1 MAFIDGGE
9 KAIERHIK
17 RNKKLL
23 ARERLSKLLDD
34 GTDLLEL
41 FQFAGLDLEYYDVP
55 CAGVVTGIGKIAGQL
70 CVVIAS
76 DSTMKSGATYPFAV
90 VILNSI

>member
-34 GTDLLEL
+34 GTDLLEF
-41 FQFAGLDLEYYDVP
+41 FQFAGLDLEHGHVP

-70 CVVIAS
+70 CIVIAN
-76 DSTMKSGATYPFAV
+76 DSTMKSGTTYPIAV